1 MSDLSLQLATM
12 RAQVDRTEQEVA
24 RLKLWR
30 DDRWE
35 QEDVRGSGRIPAGI
49 IVMWSGTTPPAGWA
63 LCDGTNDTPNLKGRF
78 VVGYDSAVTDYD
90 DPGNLSEGGTSPGE
104 TGGYKFHGLTENN
117 HSDHELS
124 HIHQWPEMVE
134 KAFSTCL
141 ANGSACIWGFN
152 DEFVP
157 QCDTGSGEVGGV
169 AGWCGGDGRPDFSP
183 PDGSNRAKHDGPFQD
198 DEDPPNDYQNTDNRP
213 PYYVLAFIIKL

>member
-1 MSDLSLQLATM
+1 MIELQQFESGL
-12 RAQVDRTEQEVA
+12 A
-24 RLKLWR
+24 RLEAEARRVR
-30 DDRWE
+30 DGESDYGTNLYGGQPDGSLPRVFADR
-35 QEDVRGSGRIPAGI
+35 GALPAGI
-49 IVMWSGTTPPAGWA
+49 IVMWSGDPTALPPGWL
-63 LCDGTNDTPNLKGRF
+63 LCDGTEGTPGLSERF
-78 VVGYDSAVTDYD
+78 IVGYKSGHAEYGTI
-90 DPGNLSEGGTSPGE
+90 GN